1 MADDP
6 AGGAPPDGGA
16 PKKGGLPKK
25 IAGVPTPV
33 LLAGAATAGAVL
45 LLWLRKRKAGAG
57 ATPTATTS
65 VNSVASAEEAQI
77 QSLESEL
84 QQLLSEEGEGGGGT
98 GGGGLAGGSVGGGG
112 GGGTVTTVGAV
123 TTAGTTTTAA
133 TASTSTSSGGD
144 VAAPSGVSVTPYADY
159 ADAGWGP
166 NGTGY
171 KYHYQ
176 VLPSSGTTPVIDVQ
190 NSTANHVR
198 LSPLKPSTTYRF
210 RVSSQ
215 TPRGLW
221 TAYHTFKTKAK

>member
-1 MADDP
+1 VAEDPGAPP
-6 AGGAPPDGGA
+6 AGGAPA
-16 PKKGGLPKK
+16 KKGGLPKK
-25 IAGVPTPV
+25 IFGVPTPV

-45 LLWLRKRKAGAG
+45 LIWLRKRKAAAAG
-57 ATPTATTS
+57 TPTATTS
-65 VNSVASAEEAQI
+65 VNSVASAEETQI

-84 QQLLSEEGEGGGGT
+84 QQLLSEEGEGGGA
-98 GGGGLAGGSVGGGG
+98 GGGGVGGGSVGGGG
-112 GGGTVTTVGAV
+112 GGGGVVTTVGAV

-133 TASTSTSSGGD
+133 TASTSASSGGD
-144 VAAPSGVSVTPYADY
+144 VAAPAGVSVTPYADY

-176 VLPSSGTTPVIDVQ
+176 VLPATGTTPVIDVQ

-215 TPRGLW
+215 TPRGMW

>member
-1 MADDP
+1 MAEDP
-6 AGGAPPDGGA
+6 QDGGAPPA
-16 PKKGGLPKK
+16 KKGGLPKK
-25 IAGVPTPV
+25 IFGVPTPV

-45 LLWLRKRKAGAG
+45 LIWLRKRKAAGAG
-57 ATPTATTS
+57 ASPTATTS

-84 QQLLSEEGEGGGGT
+84 QQLLSEEGEGGGSA
-98 GGGGLAGGSVGGGG
+98 GGGGIAGGSVGGGG
-112 GGGTVTTVGAV
+112 GGGVVTTVGAV

-133 TASTSTSSGGD
+133 TTTTAKSSGSGD
-144 VAAPSGVSVTPYADY
+144 VAAPAGVSVTPYADY
-159 ADAGWGP
+159 ADAAWGP

-176 VLPSSGTTPVIDVQ
+176 VLPATGTTPVIDVQ

-198 LSPLKPSTTYRF
+198 LSPLKASTTYRF